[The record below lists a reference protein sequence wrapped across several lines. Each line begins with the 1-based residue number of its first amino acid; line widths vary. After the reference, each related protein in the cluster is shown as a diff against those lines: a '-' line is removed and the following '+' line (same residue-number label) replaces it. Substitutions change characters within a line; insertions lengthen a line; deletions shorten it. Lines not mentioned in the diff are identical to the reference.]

1 LKLDQV
7 INSNY
12 PATKE
17 DANGG
22 KGLSVCSGTTTCQYS
37 VNNSVNPQTFCI
49 TETKSN
55 KSYYINQDS
64 LPAVGGCIG
73 DVISGIPA
81 IANPSF
87 ESDTVGN
94 LSWPALWTHYGND
107 GNVYGGIANDFA
119 GYGTKSLKFSQITTD
134 MDGGM
139 WTQVSGLKVG
149 QSVTLSSWVKSSST
163 VANASLVLT
172 TTQNGL
178 LGSQTV
184 ANNQGPN
191 VNGRFS
197 ATLSS
202 IDQTAVNIFIG
213 QGSFGYSSRG
223 DVWFDGI
230 VITIN

>member
-1 LKLDQV
+1 
-7 INSNY
+7 
-12 PATKE
+12 
-17 DANGG
+17 
-22 KGLSVCSGTTTCQYS
+22 
-37 VNNSVNPQTFCI
+37 
-49 TETKSN
+49 
-55 KSYYINQDS
+55 
-64 LPAVGGCIG
+64 
-73 DVISGIPA
+73 
-81 IANPSF
+81 
-87 ESDTVGN
+87 
-94 LSWPALWTHYGND
+94 
-107 GNVYGGIANDFA
+107 
-119 GYGTKSLKFSQITTD
+119 
-134 MDGGM
+134 M
-139 WTQVSGLKVG
+139 WTQVSGLQVG